1 MPIVRL
7 WHAANRNL
15 EQSMD
20 RPHGLRRRT
29 TTATGQALPT
39 AGARMS
45 RHSALAGTRRI
56 TATAAIRSRGRTIRR
71 PRPRTRRRE
80 LIPHQAAA
88 IRHLRVPTPR
98 PAAAEAAMAVAAVE
112 AAAAAVGA
120 VVTVVA
126 AEVAAAVVAEARTAA
141 VAGVVGAMVAA

>member
-7 WHAANRNL
+7 WHAAIRNL

-29 TTATGQALPT
+29 TTATDQALPT

-98 PAAAEAAMAVAAVE
+98 LAAAEAAMAVV
-112 AAAAAVGA
+112 A

-126 AEVAAAVVAEARTAA
+126 AEVAAAVVAEARTAG
-141 VAGVVGAMVAA
+141 VAGV